1 MKKYYLAVGYYEVY
15 ITTTRRL
22 NFMRGYNQFG
32 EFDSIE
38 DVLDYI
44 EEEFPSATILYER
57 EVAEELFFDGVEG
70 HDNDVFDIDD
80 MGCVKMINSEN

>member
-57 EVAEELFFDGVEG
+57 EVAEELGMLDDENC
-70 HDNDVFDIDD
+70 NDVFDIDD
-80 MGCVKMINSEN
+80 MGCAKMINSEN